1 MGSWTVGETAVVKWD
16 ANWHLP
22 GKSALFLFQSLP
34 ALFASTVFQH
44 RNGSPA
50 TNVQKQKFCP
60 TLSNLSIV
68 INFFS
73 VGFNFCPSIV
83 SLTKMAPNSSDNSAP
98 NLNWLT
104 FSSTLELGLYTLC
117 LFFGNAFL
125 TGHWHTFDGPFSRNP
140 IYSKFASYTP
150 LFLFKVFC
158 TKVHFAYSPWIDD
171 FWWCSRY

>member
-1 MGSWTVGETAVVKWD
+1 MQIGTFPGNLPCFCFKVCQRCLPVLFSSTAMV
-16 ANWHLP
+16 HLP
-22 GKSALFLFQSLP
+22 PTFKSKSF
-34 ALFASTVFQH
+34 
-44 RNGSPA
+44 
-50 TNVQKQKFCP
+50 VQ
-60 TLSNLSIV
+60 LWAIV

-83 SLTKMAPNSSDNSAP
+83 SLTKIAPNSSDNSAP